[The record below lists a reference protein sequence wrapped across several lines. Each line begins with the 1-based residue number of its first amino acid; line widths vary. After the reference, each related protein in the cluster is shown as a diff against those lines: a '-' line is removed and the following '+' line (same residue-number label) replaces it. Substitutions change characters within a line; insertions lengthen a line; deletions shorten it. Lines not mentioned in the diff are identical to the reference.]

1 MITDDDILDSSLP
14 YSVISPISYLS
25 AAIISY
31 KVLDSITG
39 LLKIS
44 DYIQIDCLDW
54 SVH

>member
-1 MITDDDILDSSLP
+1 MITDDHILDSSLP

-25 AAIISY
+25 ADIISY